1 MGNGRSLS
9 TEVPSPIEPVDLSP
23 LHPKGY
29 TWTRASITQSYILGR
44 VIGHGHFSTVRLAT
58 KDGFNY
64 AIKTLDKRKFSG
76 QQTQIISE
84 LDIVSSIDHPNIIRF
99 YEVYE
104 DERYVHIV
112 MEYCSGGELFDRLIS
127 QGQLREDYVQ
137 KLARQ
142 MLAAITYLH
151 RHNICHRDI
160 KPENFLF
167 ETNSPEAEL
176 KIIDFG
182 LSKKLGNDHVTMHT
196 KAGTSVYM
204 SPEVFEGNY
213 DMSCDVWSFGVT
225 LYIML
230 SGRMPFPDLGDALL
244 YDYISS
250 MRYSLD
256 IPEFSHVSKCAKQLI
271 LKLMCPKALR
281 YTSEQALKDP
291 WFSMYKPQDLNPD
304 VVRNLIAHKADNKF
318 KREAMEFLVHRLS
331 ENQLH
336 RLRDTFETLD
346 ESQNGFVTA
355 NELEKALRALELNIS
370 HEEIT
375 NIVSRISYGNTGKI
389 NYTEFLIAT
398 FSAMQTTSEEM
409 LWITFKHFD
418 KDDSGYI
425 TAADLREVGTRDGRT
440 FTDEEVNDVIQQGTQ
455 GTGNQLNFEMF
466 CRLMRESR

>member
-9 TEVPSPIEPVDLSP
+9 SDPPASDEPIEVSP
-23 LHPKGY
+23 LHSKGY
-29 TWTRASITQSYILGR
+29 TWTRASITQTYILGR

-58 KDGFNY
+58 RDGYNY
-64 AIKTLDKRKFSG
+64 AVKTLDKRKFSG
-76 QQTQIISE
+76 QQTQILSE

-127 QGQLREDYVQ
+127 QGQFSENYVQ

-151 RHNICHRDI
+151 HHNICHRDI

-167 ETNSPEAEL
+167 ETNNPDAEL

-182 LSKKLGNDHVTMHT
+182 LSKKLGNELVTMHT

-250 MRYSLD
+250 MRYNLD
-256 IPEFSHVSKCAKQLI
+256 IPEFKHVSNAAKQLI
-271 LKLMCPKALR
+271 RHLMSPKSLR
-281 YTSEQALKDP
+281 YTAEQALKDP
-291 WFSMYKPQDLNPD
+291 WFSQHKPQDLNPD
-304 VVRNLIAHKADNKF
+304 IVRNLIVHKADSKF

-331 ENQLH
+331 ESQLH

-346 ESQNGFVTA
+346 ESQNGFVTVTD
-355 NELEKALRALELNIS
+355 LERALHTLELDLPR
-370 HEEIT
+370 EEIA
-375 NIVSRISYGNTGKI
+375 NIVNRISYGNTGKI

-398 FSAMQTTSEEM
+398 FSALQTTSEEM

-425 TAADLREVGTRDGRT
+425 TATDLRDLGTRDGRT
-440 FTDEEVNDVIQQGTQ
+440 FTDEEVSDVILQGTQ
-455 GTGNQLNFEMF
+455 GAGSQINFEMF
-466 CRLMRESR
+466 CRLMSENR